1 MQPGGSAQSR
11 SALSPARCAALEFAP
26 PTLHVPCRCA
36 SFLPLRGHRFELF
49 DRRRA
54 AWGWPPCGVRRR
66 VLQLVGWLSAQP
78 LLQWQR
84 CHRACAVA
92 WRARIVWPRSTREL
106 VGVLHCGVFMKLKSE
121 TVATVNVT
129 QLAVHGGR
137 PPRQAGCDGS
147 EHCRSVRSACAV
159 VLEALG
165 GTHYGRARH
174 LCRAC
179 LHLSLSTCDSRPQ
192 LSRYRQSSTTTMS
205 TTGGSSAAIPATA
218 GVLSGVKGAPGSLNP
233 TATNFVPPP
242 LGVRLDGGGYG
253 AQDGGR
259 KSKADPWAD
268 PTPTPAPAPGGRM
281 RQQTSVQ
288 DTESTTFE
296 AMRNTFSAIQHVPA
310 PPAWVES
317 LSFEIGS
324 MKLTMT
330 IHRPSHLHSGQT
342 DARCAMESSESSC
355 VHSGDIALT

>member
-1 MQPGGSAQSR
+1 MQSRLSVHSCHHARASVSPRASR
-11 SALSPARCAALEFAP
+11 SALSPARCAALAFAP

-137 PPRQAGCDGS
+137 PPRLAGCDGS
-147 EHCRSVRSACAV
+147 EHTVAVSAAR
-159 VLEALG
+159 VLSCLRLSA
-165 GTHYGRARH
+165 ARIMAGPNIFV
-174 LCRAC
+174 AC
-179 LHLSLSTCDSRPQ
+179 LHLSISSCDSLPQFGCRQSRSRPQ
-192 LSRYRQSSTTTMS
+192 
-205 TTGGSSAAIPATA
+205 
-218 GVLSGVKGAPGSLNP
+218 
-233 TATNFVPPP
+233 
-242 LGVRLDGGGYG
+242 
-253 AQDGGR
+253 
-259 KSKADPWAD
+259 
-268 PTPTPAPAPGGRM
+268 
-281 RQQTSVQ
+281 
-288 DTESTTFE
+288 
-296 AMRNTFSAIQHVPA
+296 
-310 PPAWVES
+310 
-317 LSFEIGS
+317 
-324 MKLTMT
+324 
-330 IHRPSHLHSGQT
+330 
-342 DARCAMESSESSC
+342 
-355 VHSGDIALT
+355 